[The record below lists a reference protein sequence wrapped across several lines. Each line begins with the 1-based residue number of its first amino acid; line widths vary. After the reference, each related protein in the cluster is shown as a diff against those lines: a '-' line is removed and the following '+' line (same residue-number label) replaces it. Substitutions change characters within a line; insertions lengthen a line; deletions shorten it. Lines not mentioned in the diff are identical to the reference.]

1 MTVLQPSPLF
11 GPGSV
16 ESPSPENDVTTEYQL
31 WIFHEFDGWFLRDF
45 CDSVEDAQATY
56 RLNFPSGQTSYRIV
70 AVQVCR

>member
-1 MTVLQPSPLF
+1 MMDA
-11 GPGSV
+11 
-16 ESPSPENDVTTEYQL
+16 NDKAHAKYLEHKKQRDTEYQL